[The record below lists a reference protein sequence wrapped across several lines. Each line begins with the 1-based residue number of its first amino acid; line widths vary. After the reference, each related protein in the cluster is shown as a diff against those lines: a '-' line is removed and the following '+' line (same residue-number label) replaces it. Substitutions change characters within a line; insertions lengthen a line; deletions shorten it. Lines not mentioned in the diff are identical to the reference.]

1 MSDRAAWQLLKGKL
15 LSVWLPV
22 AVIILVAVL
31 ATR

>member
-1 MSDRAAWQLLKGKL
+1 MSDRAAWQLLKSKL
-15 LSVWLPV
+15 LNVWLPV